1 MMLNS
6 VKELGELISS
16 RKNLSKLDSLI
27 ENPKVKS
34 YLHALVI
41 EIDINTDRETLNG
54 VSLEELSDEK
64 RILYLY
70 RSGTPRG
77 IDQSPTS
84 KITEVEKTFENKIL
98 GWFKY
103 VEDNQKSLNLKIE
116 DLDFLRAI
124 RKLLQEESKSLVDT
138 LNAKLALLP
147 KKENA
152 ILTIK
157 INNKYIGEYELFTQI
172 LLALESLKDNSIGA
186 SDKVCSVCGQR
197 KEKVSGNINT
207 YKFYTIDKP
216 GFITGGFDEAL
227 SWRNFPVCQDCKL
240 ALETGREFI
249 ESKLN
254 FKFVYGLNY
263 YLIPKFLLG
272 TASVSEDIIDY
283 FTNGP
288 KKISLAGD
296 TVKRITADENDILD
310 LLKNQNDVMSVQ
322 FLFMRGVQSAERIL
336 LLIEDV
342 YPSMLRK
349 IFDAKEET
357 DQTWKCIERE
367 FNFGTLRSFFFK
379 SDDNKR
385 EPDLDKYFLQIV
397 ETIFRLRPIDKHFI
411 LKFIMRKIRHD
422 FNNDLESYHWTV
434 LDGLVSVTF
443 LMKLNL
449 IKFKEVKNMTK
460 SQFEDV
466 FTRVSPM
473 LSEPAAKGIF
483 LLGALT
489 KLLLNKQ
496 YNDRKSEPFVKQLK
510 GLRLTERDIRG
521 LLPKVQNKLIEYESF
536 DKGKQ
541 QLAEEISSYLLAAGE
556 NWPLTLD
563 EINFYFAAGMNL
575 VNLIAEV
582 IYPKQEEAV

>member
-6 VKELGELISS
+6 VKELGELINSQI
-16 RKNLSKLDSLI
+16 NLSKLEALV

-34 YLHALVI
+34 YLHAIII
-41 EIDINTDRETLNG
+41 EIDSSFGEIKLKEIS
-54 VSLEELSDEK
+54 VEELSDEK
-64 RILYLY
+64 KMLYLY
-70 RSGTPRG
+70 RSGTSRG
-77 IDQSPTS
+77 IDQTPTS
-84 KITEVEKTFENKIL
+84 KITEVEKTFNNKIL

-103 VEDNQKSLNLKIE
+103 VDDNKKSLNLKTE
-116 DLDFLRAI
+116 DINYLGAI
-124 RKLLQEESKSLVDT
+124 RKLLLEEHKNLIDA
-138 LNAKLALLP
+138 LNTKLALLP

-152 ILTIK
+152 IITIK
-157 INNKYIGEYELFTQI
+157 IDNKYIGEYELFKRI
-172 LLALESLKDNSIGA
+172 LLALENLKDDSIGEF
-186 SDKVCSVCGQR
+186 DKVCSICGQR
-197 KEKVSGNINT
+197 KERVSGNINT

-216 GFITGGFDEAL
+216 GFIAGGFNEAL

-254 FKFVYGLNY
+254 FKFVYGLSY
-263 YLIPKFLLG
+263 FLIPKFLLG
-272 TASVSEDIIDY
+272 SAVISEDIIDC

-288 KKISLAGD
+288 KKISLARD
-296 TVKRITADENDILD
+296 TVRRITADENDILD
-310 LLKNQNDVMSVQ
+310 LLRNQNDVMSVQ

-357 DQTWKCIERE
+357 DQTWKRIERE
-367 FNFGTLRSFFFK
+367 FNFGTLRKFFFK
-379 SDDNKR
+379 SEDNKR

-397 ETIFRLRPIDKHFI
+397 EAVFQLRKVDKHFI
-411 LKFIMRKIRHD
+411 LQFIMKKIRHD
-422 FNNDLESYHWTV
+422 FNNEFDSYHWTV
-434 LDGLVSVTF
+434 LDGLVSMTF
-443 LMKLNL
+443 FIKLNL
-449 IKFKEVKNMTK
+449 INYKEVKSMIK
-460 SQFEDV
+460 SQFDDV
-466 FTRVSPM
+466 FAKVSPM

-496 YNDRKSEPFVKQLK
+496 YNERKSEPFVKQLK

-521 LLPKVQNKLIEYESF
+521 LLPRVQNKLIEYESF

-541 QLAEEISSYLLAAGE
+541 QIAEEVSLYLLAAGE
-556 NWPLTLD
+556 HWDLTLD